1 MRNHRAHLASDEIH
15 FVFFTQEHAMAKPKR
30 STRSQP
36 LALELLMTDHRKVED
51 LFSQYEDEKE
61 GDEDTRRR
69 LAQRICAELKVHTQ
83 LEEELFYP
91 FLRENLEED
100 DMELVEEAQVEHN
113 SAKDLIEQIEGAAE
127 IDDEYNAKVKV
138 LGEYIKHHVGEEENE
153 IFPKVSEDQEELDE
167 LGQEM
172 SSRKSELAAEM
183 GLDQE
188 ASEEEDAESGEAAT
202 SPRSSRQQEST
213 RRSH

>member
-1 MRNHRAHLASDEIH
+1 
-15 FVFFTQEHAMAKPKR
+15 MAKPKR
-30 STRSQP
+30 PARAQP

-51 LFSQYEDEKE
+51 LFSQYDDEKD

-83 LEEELFYP
+83 IEEELFYP

-100 DMELVEEAQVEHN
+100 DLDLVEEAQVEHN
-113 SAKDLIEQIEGAAE
+113 SARDLIEQIEGATE

-138 LGEYIKHHVGEEENE
+138 LGEYIRLHVNEEENE
-153 IFPKVSEDQEELDE
+153 IFPKVADHPEELDE
-167 LGQEM
+167 VGQEM
-172 SSRKSELAAEM
+172 ASRKSELAEEL
-183 GLDQE
+183 GLEQE
-188 ASEEEDAESGEAAT
+188 AGEEGEEEESGESA
-202 SPRSSRQQEST
+202 PRRSSHEREGT

>member
-1 MRNHRAHLASDEIH
+1 
-15 FVFFTQEHAMAKPKR
+15 MAKPKR
-30 STRSQP
+30 PARAQP

-51 LFSQYEDEKE
+51 LFSQYDDEKD
-61 GDEDTRRR
+61 GDEDTRRQ

-100 DMELVEEAQVEHN
+100 DMDLVEEAQVEHN
-113 SAKDLIEQIEGAAE
+113 SAKDLIEQIEGATE

-138 LGEYIKHHVGEEENE
+138 LGEYIRHHVNEEENE
-153 IFPKVSEDQEELDE
+153 IFPKVADDQEELDE
-167 LGQEM
+167 VGQEM
-172 SSRKSELAAEM
+172 ASRKSELAEEM
-183 GLDQE
+183 GLEQE
-188 ASEEEDAESGEAAT
+188 AGEEGEEEESGE
-202 SPRSSRQQEST
+202 PVPRRSSHDQEGT

>member
-1 MRNHRAHLASDEIH
+1 
-15 FVFFTQEHAMAKPKR
+15 MAKPKR

-36 LALELLMTDHRKVED
+36 LAIELLMTDHRKVED
-51 LFSQYEDEKE
+51 LFSKYEDEKD
-61 GDEDTRRR
+61 GDEDTRRQ

-83 LEEELFYP
+83 VEEELFYP

-100 DMELVEEAQVEHN
+100 DMDLVEEAQVEHN
-113 SAKDLIEQIEGAAE
+113 GAKDLIEQIEGATE

-138 LGEYIKHHVGEEENE
+138 LGEYVKHHVNEEENE
-153 IFPKVSEDQEELDE
+153 IFPKVSDDQEELDE

-172 SSRKSELAAEM
+172 ASRKSELAEEM
-183 GLDQE
+183 GLEQE
-188 ASEEEDAESGEAAT
+188 ASEEEESEA
-202 SPRSSRQQEST
+202 SSPPRSARQQENS

>member
-1 MRNHRAHLASDEIH
+1 
-15 FVFFTQEHAMAKPKR
+15 MAKPKR

-36 LALELLMTDHRKVED
+36 LALELLMTDHRKVDD
-51 LFSQYEDEKE
+51 LFSQYEDGKE

-100 DMELVEEAQVEHN
+100 DMELVEAAQVAHN
-113 SAKDLIEQIEGAAE
+113 SAKDLITQIEGATE

-138 LGEYIKHHVGEEENE
+138 LGEYIKHHVSEEENE

-188 ASEEEDAESGEAAT
+188 ASGQEEDAESGEAAT
-202 SPRSSRQQEST
+202 SPRSPRQHEST